1 MQPEHL
7 TFIYTFEEESDKN
20 KHLESLPN
28 DTLILSFN
36 IPGRPATKKTSQR
49 VVRRGG
55 FTRILPSLLYEKYE
69 KHCKSYCES
78 IWKEYG
84 YDPIDFG
91 ISVKL
96 KVYLDSWIVGDECGY
111 QQANGDII
119 QAHGIIKDDMWIHWV
134 DNGEHMIHYDKENPR
149 IEVELKRFNH
159 PKEDYRNE
167 KIEKEAIKEAK
178 KKAKTKKE

>member
-7 TFIYTFEEESDKN
+7 TFIYAFNEEPYCN
-20 KHLESLPN
+20 KHLEELPN

-69 KHCKSYCES
+69 NHCKAYCDS
-78 IWKEYG
+78 IWKDFG
-84 YDPIDFG
+84 YNPMDFG
-91 ISVKL
+91 ISIKL

-111 QQANGDII
+111 QQAHGDII
-119 QAHGIIKDDMWIHWV
+119 QKHGIIADDMWIHWV

-149 IEVELKRFNH
+149 IEVEIKRFKH
-159 PKEDYRNE
+159 PKEAYRNE
-167 KIEKEAIKEAK
+167 KNEKEAIKEAK
-178 KKAKTKKE
+178 KKAKTKKD

>member
-7 TFIYTFEEESDKN
+7 TFIYAFNEEPDCN
-20 KHLESLPN
+20 KHLEELPN

-69 KHCKSYCES
+69 NHCKTYCDS
-78 IWKEYG
+78 IWKDFG
-84 YDPIDFG
+84 YNPMDFG
-91 ISVKL
+91 ISIKL

-111 QQANGDII
+111 QQAHGDII
-119 QAHGIIKDDMWIHWV
+119 QKHGIIADDMWIHWV

-149 IEVELKRFNH
+149 IEVELKRFKH

>member
-7 TFIYTFEEESDKN
+7 TFIYAFNEEPNCN
-20 KHLESLPN
+20 KHLEELPN

-69 KHCKSYCES
+69 NHCKAYCDS
-78 IWKEYG
+78 IWKDLG
-84 YDPIDFG
+84 YNPMDFG
-91 ISVKL
+91 ISIKL

-111 QQANGDII
+111 QQAHGDII
-119 QAHGIIKDDMWIHWV
+119 QKHGIIADDMWIHWV

-149 IEVELKRFNH
+149 IEVEIKRFKH
-159 PKEDYRNE
+159 PKEAYRNE
-167 KIEKEAIKEAK
+167 KNEKEAIKEAK
-178 KKAKTKKE
+178 KKAKTKKD

>member
-7 TFIYTFEEESDKN
+7 TFIYAFNDESNCN
-20 KHLESLPN
+20 KHLEELPD
-28 DTLILSFN
+28 DTLIMSFT
-36 IPGRPATKKTSQR
+36 IPGRPSTKKTSQR

-55 FTRILPSLLYEKYE
+55 FTKILPSLLYEKYE
-69 KHCKSYCES
+69 NHCKSYCES
-78 IWKEYG
+78 FWKNLG

-91 ISVKL
+91 ISIKL

-119 QAHGIIKDDMWIHWV
+119 QKHGIISDDMWIHWA
-134 DNGEHMIHYDKENPR
+134 DNGNHMIHYDKENPR
-149 IEVELKRFNH
+149 IEVEIKRFKH
-159 PKEDYRNE
+159 PKEAYRNE
-167 KIEKEAIKEAK
+167 KNEKEAIKEAK